1 MSEIFYQQTFH
12 SPLGPLTLVASEQA
26 LLGAWFEGQQ
36 YELRGYE
43 NCAMRREQTEVLAA
57 AMRWL
62 EAYFGRGTAK
72 YAAFGCEGNDFSG
85 AGLAGTL
92 DDSARADQDLWS
104 AGPGFGQQVSPGRR
118 RGCWEKSAIHL
129 CPLPSGFGKRW

>member
-1 MSEIFYQQTFH
+1 MSEIFYQQTFR

-43 NCAMRREQTEVLAA
+43 NCAMRREQTEVLEA

-62 EAYFGRGTAK
+62 EA
-72 YAAFGCEGNDFSG
+72 
-85 AGLAGTL
+85 
-92 DDSARADQDLWS
+92 
-104 AGPGFGQQVSPGRR
+104 
-118 RGCWEKSAIHL
+118 
-129 CPLPSGFGKRW
+129 